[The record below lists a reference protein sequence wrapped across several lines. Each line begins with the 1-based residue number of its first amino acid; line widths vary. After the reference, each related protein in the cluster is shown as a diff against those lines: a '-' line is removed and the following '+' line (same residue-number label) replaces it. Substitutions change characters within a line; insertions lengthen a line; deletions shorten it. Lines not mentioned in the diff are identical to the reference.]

1 MTELIHKHYN
11 LVCGELVF
19 RQKDSE
25 VVNSM
30 RINCILINN
39 NNVGDGLAV
48 RHLALA
54 QQTLQANFH
63 RRMDDTTLE
72 VLDVVIMNIMPLGYF
87 TEESFNAAPP
97 GTVVREMTKDDPD
110 PFAA

>member
-1 MTELIHKHYN
+1 MTEPVYQYYH

-19 RQKDSE
+19 RKTNSE

-30 RINCILINN
+30 RINCVLINN
-39 NNVGDGLAV
+39 NEDGLTV

>member
-1 MTELIHKHYN
+1 MNEIIYQN
-11 LVCGELVF
+11 YYLVCGELVF
-19 RQKDSE
+19 RQANSE
-25 VVNSM
+25 TVNSM
-30 RINCILINN
+30 RVNCVLMKGGNETF
-39 NNVGDGLAV
+39 LAV

-87 TEESFNAAPP
+87 TEEEFNAAPP
-97 GTVVREMTKDDPD
+97 GTVVREMTKNDPD